1 MVPSE
6 VKLHKRSGVLELVYE
21 DSSKFDLP
29 AEYLRVYSP
38 SAEVQGHSPD
48 QRKLQVG
55 KRDVRI
61 DGLNPQGNYALRIV
75 FSDGHDTG
83 IFSWEYLYRLGT
95 EQARLWQE
103 YLDELEAAGKSR
115 TPSIIAT
122 SAV

>member
-1 MVPSE
+1 M
-6 VKLHKRSGVLELVYE
+6 LFR
-21 DSSKFDLP
+21 
-29 AEYLRVYSP
+29 SP

-122 SAV
+122 SAI